1 MSIAVHNLVRA
12 SGQLKTGKSLV
23 AVVVVAA
30 AAIGGMPLALP
41 PRAGANPDPR
51 VEYVYD
57 VVARRHYG
65 FPNGDALAEGDGI
78 CDKVRRGESYG
89 QVMGEVK
96 SEVTP
101 SDEFAANYLVS
112 YSVQL
117 LCPDLIYQLRNSAGG
132 YRPPNEVPPFST
144 FS

>member
-1 MSIAVHNLVRA
+1 MPIAVR
-12 SGQLKTGKSLV
+12 SLV
-23 AVVVVAA
+23 AASGHPKIGRSLVPAIAA
-30 AAIGGMPLALP
+30 ATVISGVPLTLAAQ
-41 PRAGANPDPR
+41 AGANPDPR

-78 CDKVRRGESYG
+78 CDKVRRGEGYG

-117 LCPDLIYQLRNSAGG
+117 LCPDLIWQLRNSAGG

>member
-1 MSIAVHNLVRA
+1 MPIAVRSPVAA
-12 SGQLKTGKSLV
+12 SGRLKVEKSLV
-23 AVVVVAA
+23 PVIAA
-30 AAIGGMPLALP
+30 ATVISGVPLTLAAQ
-41 PRAGANPDPR
+41 AGANPDPR

-78 CDKVRRGESYG
+78 CDKVRRGEGYG

-117 LCPDLIYQLRNSAGG
+117 LCPELIWQLRNSAAGYQPPGG
-132 YRPPNEVPPFST
+132 AAAPGTYY
-144 FS
+144 

>member
-1 MSIAVHNLVRA
+1 MKGRKSVA
-12 SGQLKTGKSLV
+12 SLAAA
-23 AVVVVAA
+23 AVVVGGIPVTLAA
-30 AAIGGMPLALP
+30 RATAA
-41 PRAGANPDPR
+41 PDPR

-78 CDKVRRGESYG
+78 CDKVRRGEGYG

-101 SDEFAANYLVS
+101 SDEFAANYLVA

-144 FS
+144 YS

>member
-1 MSIAVHNLVRA
+1 MKGRKSVA
-12 SGQLKTGKSLV
+12 SLAAA
-23 AVVVVAA
+23 AVVVGGIPVTLAA
-30 AAIGGMPLALP
+30 RATAA
-41 PRAGANPDPR
+41 PDPR

-78 CDKVRRGESYG
+78 CDKVRRGEGYG

-117 LCPDLIYQLRNSAGG
+117 LCPDLIWQLRNSSGG
-132 YRPPNEVPPFST
+132 YIPPDGAPQFST
-144 FS
+144 YY

>member
-1 MSIAVHNLVRA
+1 
-12 SGQLKTGKSLV
+12 
-23 AVVVVAA
+23 
-30 AAIGGMPLALP
+30 
-41 PRAGANPDPR
+41 
-51 VEYVYD
+51 
-57 VVARRHYG
+57 VARRHYG

-78 CDKVRRGESYG
+78 CDKVRRGEPYG

>member
-1 MSIAVHNLVRA
+1 MSIAVQNLVGA
-12 SGQLKTGKSLV
+12 SGRLKIRKSLV
-23 AVVVVAA
+23 AVVVAA
-30 AAIGGMPLALP
+30 AAALGGLPLAA
-41 PRAGANPDPR
+41 PRATANPDPR

-78 CDKVRRGESYG
+78 CDKVRRGEPYG

>member
-1 MSIAVHNLVRA
+1 M
-12 SGQLKTGKSLV
+12 
-23 AVVVVAA
+23 
-30 AAIGGMPLALP
+30 
-41 PRAGANPDPR
+41 
-51 VEYVYD
+51 
-57 VVARRHYG
+57 ARRHYG

-78 CDKVRRGESYG
+78 CDKVRRGEPYA

-96 SEVTP
+96 GEVTP
-101 SDEFAANYLVS
+101 SDEFAANYLVA

>member
-1 MSIAVHNLVRA
+1 MKSAKTVA
-12 SGQLKTGKSLV
+12 S
-23 AVVVVAA
+23 VVVAA
-30 AAIGGMPLALP
+30 IAVGSAPLAP
-41 PRAGANPDPR
+41 APNAGAAPNPE

-65 FPNGDALAEGDGI
+65 FPNGDALAEGYGI
-78 CDKVRRGESYG
+78 CDKVRRGEGYG

-101 SDEFAANYLVS
+101 SDEFAANYLIS
-112 YSVQL
+112 YAVQL
-117 LCPDLIYQLRNSAGG
+117 LCPDLIWQLRNSAGG

-144 FS
+144 YS

>member
-1 MSIAVHNLVRA
+1 MSIAGPTMNKTTA
-12 SGQLKTGKSLV
+12 S
-23 AVVVVAA
+23 VVALA
-30 AAIGGMPLALP
+30 AAIGGIPLALAA
-41 PRAGANPDPR
+41 RAGANPDPR

-78 CDKVRRGESYG
+78 CDKVRRGEPYA

-96 SEVTP
+96 GEVTP

>member
-1 MSIAVHNLVRA
+1 MSIALRNLVSA
-12 SGQLKTGKSLV
+12 SGQSKIGKSLV
-23 AVVVVAA
+23 PVIVAA
-30 AAIGGMPLALP
+30 TVIGGVPLALAAQ
-41 PRAGANPDPR
+41 AGANPDPR

-65 FPNGDALAEGDGI
+65 FPNGDALAEGNGI
-78 CDKVRRGESYG
+78 CDKVRRGEGYG

-101 SDEFAANYLVS
+101 SDEFAVNYLVS
-112 YSVQL
+112 YAVQL
-117 LCPDLIYQLRNSAGG
+117 LCPDLMWQLRNSAGG

>member
-1 MSIAVHNLVRA
+1 MSIAGPTMKKTTA
-12 SGQLKTGKSLV
+12 SVV
-23 AVVVVAA
+23 AVAA
-30 AAIGGMPLALP
+30 VIGVIPLALAA
-41 PRAGANPDPR
+41 RAGANPDPR

-65 FPNGDALAEGDGI
+65 FPKGDALAEGDGI
-78 CDKVRRGESYG
+78 CDKVRRGEPYA

-96 SEVTP
+96 GEVTP

>member
-1 MSIAVHNLVRA
+1 M
-12 SGQLKTGKSLV
+12 KK
-23 AVVVVAA
+23 AA
-30 AAIGGMPLALP
+30 AATVAVASVVSGIPLIQPAK
-41 PRAGANPDPR
+41 AGANPDPR

-78 CDKVRRGESYG
+78 CDKVRRGEPYA

-96 SEVTP
+96 GEVTP
-101 SDEFAANYLVS
+101 NDEFAANYLVS
-112 YSVQL
+112 YAVQL
-117 LCPDLIYQLRNSAGG
+117 LCPELIYQLRNSAGG

>member
-1 MSIAVHNLVRA
+1 MSIGVQNLVRA
-12 SGQLKTGKSLV
+12 SGQLKIGKSLV
-23 AVVVVAA
+23 AVVVAAA
-30 AAIGGMPLALP
+30 AAIGGIPLTLP
-41 PRAGANPDPR
+41 TRAGANPDPR

-78 CDKVRRGESYG
+78 CDKVRRGEPYG

-96 SEVTP
+96 NEVTP

-112 YSVQL
+112 YAVQL

>member
-1 MSIAVHNLVRA
+1 MKSRKTVA
-12 SGQLKTGKSLV
+12 SV
-23 AVVVVAA
+23 IVAA
-30 AAIGGMPLALP
+30 AVVGGVPVPLAA
-41 PRAGANPDPR
+41 RAGANPDPQ

-65 FPNGDALAEGDGI
+65 FPNGDALAEGYGI
-78 CDKVRRGESYG
+78 CDKVRRGEAYG

-112 YSVQL
+112 YAVQL
-117 LCPDLIYQLRNSAGG
+117 LCPDLIWQLRNSSGG

-144 FS
+144 YS